1 MFLFPEEGAAE
12 GHGTVIQLY
21 QFQLGAGQGDVA
33 GENPHVFE
41 VGFYDGFLDLCPVDQ
56 DVIAGEGDF
65 TLIDAE
71 AAGGVALWPMLPNSA
86 ARFTAVVVLPTPPF
100 WLAMEMILPMVFSL
114 LETGCWNAS
123 SIAQSD
129 VIMQRGRGSF
139 GVEYG

>member
-71 AAGGVALWPMLPNSA
+71 ATGGVALGVQVAEEDLFAQLAEGASE
-86 ARFTAVVVLPTPPF
+86 VYGGGVLIVATF
-100 WLAMEMILPMVFSL
+100 LV
-114 LETGCWNAS
+114 
-123 SIAQSD
+123 
-129 VIMQRGRGSF
+129 
-139 GVEYG
+139 GV